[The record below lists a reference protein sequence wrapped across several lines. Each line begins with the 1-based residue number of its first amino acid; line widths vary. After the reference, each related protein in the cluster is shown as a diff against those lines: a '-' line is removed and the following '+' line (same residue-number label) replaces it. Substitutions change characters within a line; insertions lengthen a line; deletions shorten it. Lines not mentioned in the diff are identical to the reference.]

1 MAGGTQLNSHTYT
14 ILHLYEHGIKFQLG
28 NQVQSEYAYHF

>member
-14 ILHLYEHGIKFQLG
+14 ILHLYEHGIKIQLE
-28 NQVQSEYAYHF
+28 NQVQP